1 MKKKMIIVLT
11 AVGLLGTSAAVG
23 ASGLTDK
30 LTGFLR
36 KDVSVTIN
44 GEATSLQPVFI
55 NGKAYLPI
63 RDAAPTLGY
72 ELDYKNNGI
81 ILNEI
86 EDEEDVEYLNTMG
99 VIVDVTKT
107 TDGKYRLEVLG
118 KGTHS
123 WVILY
128 ADADTKL
135 TDMEGKPF
143 AAKDLKAGQQIIAE
157 FGPVMALSFPGQ
169 SHAATIKL
177 QSDTLIQESTI
188 QSVEKTDDGWQV
200 RFGETNNGTTTTTI
214 VLNGGKETSV
224 LDEQGQEVKWENLK
238 AGMKVRAYYGPML
251 TKSLPPQSPL
261 HYLVVLSADHT
272 VAPAAQ
278 KEFRDLAW
286 SLISADEKPHVKT
299 KQDEAMVESVPAKDA
314 PVFGGNEEQVKK
326 FEAIKAAVGDVIT
339 VTYNTDRDELIGPL
353 VLVFDP
359 ETKQHLGYFPRR

>member
-1 MKKKMIIVLT
+1 MKKKAIIVLT

-23 ASGLTDK
+23 ARGLTDK

-63 RDAAPTLGY
+63 RDAAPALGY

-86 EDEEDVEYLNTMG
+86 EDEEDVEYLSTMG
-99 VIVDVTKT
+99 VIVDVSKT

-118 KGTHS
+118 KGPNS

-135 TDMEGKPF
+135 TDADGKPF
-143 AAKDLKAGQQIIAE
+143 SAKDLKAGQQIIAE

-169 SHAATIKL
+169 SHAATIKV
-177 QSDTLIQESTI
+177 QSDTLIQESVI

-200 RFGETNNGTTTTTI
+200 RFGETNNGTTMTTL
-214 VLNGGKETSV
+214 VLNAGKETSV
-224 LDEQGQEVKWENLK
+224 LDEQGQSVAWESLK
-238 AGMKVRAYYGPML
+238 PGMKVRAYYGPML
-251 TKSLPPQSPL
+251 SKSLPPQSPL
-261 HYLVVLSADHT
+261 HYLVVLGADHS
-272 VAPAAQ
+272 VAPATQ

-286 SLISADEKPHVKT
+286 TLISADEKPHVTT
-299 KQDEAMVESVPAKDA
+299 KQDEAKVESVPATDA
-314 PVFGGNEEQVKK
+314 PVFGGNEEQTKK
-326 FEAIKAAVGDVIT
+326 YEAIKAAGGDVIT
-339 VTYNTDRDELIGPL
+339 VTYSTDRDELIGPL

-359 ETKQHLGYFPRR
+359 ATKQQLGYYPRK